1 MAINCTHIIF
11 YWSTHLVAVN
21 ECNQKNKNKKYKSFP
36 QIKQKKIVFVFFSSD
51 NIYMQ

>member
-21 ECNQKNKNKKYKSFP
+21 ECNQKNKNKKIIFLENIFKKEKINLIYK
-36 QIKQKKIVFVFFSSD
+36 K
-51 NIYMQ
+51 